1 MAKLKIDS
9 PSLLL
14 LLAFLIVASGP
25 ELKADVTGSILGAVT
40 DAGGG
45 VLPGVEVVATN
56 LETNQR
62 QSTRTDNLGQ
72 YRILAMPVG
81 TYKVEASAPGFQKFL
96 ETGIDLTVNQ
106 QHRVDIVLQVG
117 NVEQQVEVNAAALQ
131 VETTATQLGDVVE
144 EKKMLALPL
153 NGRSYI
159 DLLGLQAG
167 VAPASAGTITQDRP
181 VSGGLN
187 AGNISV
193 NGAREAANA
202 FLVNGGDVTEGRN
215 MGTAIIPNIDSVA
228 EFRLKT
234 HSFDAEYGRF
244 SGAVMNAITKSGTN
258 GFHGTAF
265 EFLRNNDLDARN
277 FSIRGGARSSAISSV
292 TRWADRPSRTRYSGS
307 PIIRA
312 RARLAA
318 SRPACFSFLPSPSGP
333 ESFPLATSSIT
344 QASPPPSTVPIGPKC
359 CRAAWDT
366 Q

>member
-144 EKKMLALPL
+144 EKRCWCCLSTAAATSICWDCK
-153 NGRSYI
+153 R
-159 DLLGLQAG
+159 
-167 VAPASAGTITQDRP
+167 ASHRRAQ
-181 VSGGLN
+181 V
-187 AGNISV
+187 
-193 NGAREAANA
+193 
-202 FLVNGGDVTEGRN
+202 
-215 MGTAIIPNIDSVA
+215 
-228 EFRLKT
+228 
-234 HSFDAEYGRF
+234 
-244 SGAVMNAITKSGTN
+244 
-258 GFHGTAF
+258 
-265 EFLRNNDLDARN
+265 
-277 FSIRGGARSSAISSV
+277 
-292 TRWADRPSRTRYSGS
+292 PSRRIVRYLGDLM
-307 PIIRA
+307 PET
-312 RARLAA
+312 
-318 SRPACFSFLPSPSGP
+318 FPSMGHVRRQTPS
-333 ESFPLATSSIT
+333 
-344 QASPPPSTVPIGPKC
+344 
-359 CRAAWDT
+359 W
-366 Q
+366 